1 LDIKPV
7 IFFGN
12 GAEKCRTMIRH
23 HNAIF
28 LSGVNPSA
36 TELGELAFPMFK
48 KGHTDDLIHFVPLYL
63 KEFLIKKPLLN
74 LNETK

>member
-1 LDIKPV
+1 LNIKPV

-12 GAEKCRTMIRH
+12 GAEKCRTAIQH
-23 HNAIF
+23 DNAIF
-28 LSGVNPSA
+28 LSGVTPSA
-36 TELGELAFPMFK
+36 TELGEMAFPMFK
-48 KGHTDDLIHFVPLYL
+48 KGSSEDLIHFVPLYL